1 MISAQAL
8 PVRVYQT
15 ADRIMLAAP
24 MPELEPGDISVLIAK
39 GRLQG
44 IGHGVESE
52 GKFFCGAHCARAA
65 GVEEL

>member
-8 PVRVYQT
+8 PVRVCQT

-24 MPELEPGDISVLIAK
+24 MLGLEPGDISVLIAN

-52 GKFFCGAHCARAA
+52 GKFFCAHCARAA
-65 GVEEL
+65 GVEGL